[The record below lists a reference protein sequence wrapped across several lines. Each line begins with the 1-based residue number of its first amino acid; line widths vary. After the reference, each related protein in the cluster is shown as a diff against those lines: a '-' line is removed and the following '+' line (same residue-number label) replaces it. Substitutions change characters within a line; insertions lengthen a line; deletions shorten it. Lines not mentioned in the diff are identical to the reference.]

1 MLPLLMANG
10 SEQDA
15 SHTSSLALVALLIC
29 VAVLAGPG
37 CGPGAQP
44 PPDDLPNIVLIIAD
58 DQSWDYF
65 GFMGSKIIETPNI
78 DRLAAEGVVFTHGFS
93 TASVCRPALN
103 SLLTGLHPAQWEARN
118 EQLER
123 HGIKR
128 KPFYGEIDHFET
140 LPKLLAKVGYRS
152 FQGGKY
158 WEGGYLQGGFDTGL
172 KSQEKGYAIN
182 QIQAMAGG
190 DGLSLGRETLQP
202 LWDFI
207 DADSPAPFFVWYAP
221 MLPHRP
227 HDAPPEHSAR
237 YKGKGLNKGAA
248 NYYGAIS
255 WLDHGVGQ
263 ILDHLEGRDLTR
275 DTLILFLIDNGYE
288 QPPRR
293 KVGFMG
299 GDRGKTSIR
308 ELGFRTPIVAH
319 WPGKI
324 AAGRR
329 SKGLVSSVDVFS
341 TIADYAGVEVPKD
354 RDGRSLRPFLDGG
367 EAPSRERIIVGN
379 YDMSRLPDYVTA
391 KTPDLG
397 TKQNAYAL
405 RSKRWRYVWFMD
417 ADIEELYDI
426 ERDRTEDR
434 NVIAQRPELA
444 AQFRSEVELWLE
456 SMRAPYVD

>member
-1 MLPLLMANG
+1 MSIGEYATVWDWRGVG
-10 SEQDA
+10 SPFIA
-15 SHTSSLALVALLIC
+15 HALRPKNPVAIFR
-29 VAVLAGPG
+29 A
-37 CGPGAQP
+37 
-44 PPDDLPNIVLIIAD
+44 
-58 DQSWDYF
+58 
-65 GFMGSKIIETPNI
+65 
-78 DRLAAEGVVFTHGFS
+78 
-93 TASVCRPALN
+93 
-103 SLLTGLHPAQWEARN
+103 
-118 EQLER
+118 
-123 HGIKR
+123 
-128 KPFYGEIDHFET
+128 
-140 LPKLLAKVGYRS
+140 
-152 FQGGKY
+152 
-158 WEGGYLQGGFDTGL
+158 
-172 KSQEKGYAIN
+172 
-182 QIQAMAGG
+182 
-190 DGLSLGRETLQP
+190 TLQP
-202 LWDFI
+202 YIVL
-207 DADSPAPFFVWYAP
+207 
-221 MLPHRP
+221 LT
-227 HDAPPEHSAR
+227 
-237 YKGKGLNKGAA
+237 L
-248 NYYGAIS
+248 
-255 WLDHGVGQ
+255 VGS
-263 ILDHLEGRDLTR
+263 LL
-275 DTLILFLIDNGYE
+275 LFLTDNGYE

-324 AAGRR
+324 AAGRS

-367 EAPSRERIIVGN
+367 EEPSRQRIIVGN

-444 AQFRSEVELWLE
+444 AQFRSELELWLE